1 MLTTHFALSNELD
14 YLQNFLVQNGTNQW
28 NYLPEDGINQQFKR
42 LAVGADYCLV
52 AKDGEDIVGLAI
64 FCKLGDIPDF
74 FGHPIGR
81 NDVIYVAEV
90 VVHSQWSGKGIGSTL
105 LKQIAITA
113 KDRGANELLISRHE
127 QNLASA
133 GMMRK
138 AGFTE
143 LDCFS
148 DPQRRQTGSR
158 KTSIL
163 SLNLNT

>member
-14 YLQNFLVQNGTNQW
+14 YLQKFLVQNGTNQW

-52 AKDGEDIVGLAI
+52 AKDGEYIVGLAI
-64 FCKLGDIPDF
+64 YCKLGDIPDF

-90 VVHSQWSGKGIGSTL
+90 VVHSQWNGKGIGSTL

-113 KDRGANELLISRHE
+113 KELGANELLISRHE

-163 SLNLNT
+163 SLNLST

>member
-90 VVHSQWSGKGIGSTL
+90 VVHSQWNGKGIGSTL

-113 KDRGANELLISRHE
+113 KDLGANELLISRHE

-158 KTSIL
+158 QPLFSAST
-163 SLNLNT
+163 

>member
-14 YLQNFLVQNGTNQW
+14 YLQKFLVQNGTNQW
-28 NYLPEDGINQQFKR
+28 YYLPEDGINQQFKR
-42 LAVGADYCLV
+42 LSVGTDYCLV

-64 FCKLGDIPDF
+64 YCKPGDIPGF
-74 FGHPIGR
+74 FDHYVGR
-81 NDVIYVAEV
+81 NDVVYVAEV
-90 VVHSQWSGKGIGSTL
+90 VVHPQWSGKGIGSTL

-113 KDRGANELLISRHE
+113 KELGANELLISRHE

-148 DPQRRQTGSR
+148 DPQRRQAGSR